1 MGGGNSDS
9 VFLALVQRS
18 SAGENQQNRIK
29 CSNRKYRSS
38 ELAVGSMVDLGA
50 DGRQH
55 GPHGTNW
62 KETTEMPHKLLITS
76 AAAALLA
83 GTLMAGAQSTPK
95 QAPSGGMEKG
105 APAQGQVQGQEPQG
119 QGSRENQP
127 GRENQKQ
134 GQGKGDPSKSQTTG
148 QGQRDPGK
156 GEPSKGE
163 NQKQGQGKG
172 DPAKGENQ
180 KQGQGKGDPSKSQTT
195 GQGQRDQGKQ
205 QGQQRDQNEGR
216 QGGDTPRQGAQQGG
230 QSGSGNFT
238 AEQRTKIRETV
249 IKTGPRVTNVT
260 FAVNVGTVVPETVRV
275 VAVPEVIIEVHP
287 EWRGFL
293 YFVYEDEIVIV
304 DRSHKIVAV
313 IAV

>member
-1 MGGGNSDS
+1 
-9 VFLALVQRS
+9 
-18 SAGENQQNRIK
+18 
-29 CSNRKYRSS
+29 
-38 ELAVGSMVDLGA
+38 
-50 DGRQH
+50 
-55 GPHGTNW
+55 
-62 KETTEMPHKLLITS
+62 MPHKLLITS
-76 AAAALLA
+76 AAAALVA

-105 APAQGQVQGQEPQG
+105 APAQGQVQEPQG

-134 GQGKGDPSKSQTTG
+134 GQGKGDPNKSQTTG

-205 QGQQRDQNEGR
+205 QGQQRDQNEGK
-216 QGGDTPRQGAQQGG
+216 QGDTSRQGAQKGG